1 MKLILILMFIAIL
14 NPLFAQEVD
23 PEGRYMVTGKQ
34 LLQWQQ
40 YINML
45 IYTLNAKEMEVVILQ
60 SEVEKW
66 KYKYEQSR
74 KGFWTGLSSGYPLGA
89 QGIMLYQF
97 NERIG
102 IFMMGGYNSVWM
114 INTGFIVRIKWQ

>member
-1 MKLILILMFIAIL
+1 MKLILILIFIAIL
-14 NPLFAQEVD
+14 NPLFAQEID
-23 PEGRYMVTGKQ
+23 PEGRYLVTGKQ
-34 LLQWQQ
+34 ILQWQQ
-40 YINML
+40 YVNAL
-45 IYTLNAKEMEVVILQ
+45 THALNEKAIEAMILK

-74 KGFWTGLSSGYPLGA
+74 RGFWTGLSSGYPLGA

-102 IFMMGGYNSVWM
+102 IFMIGGYSSIWT
-114 INTGFIVRIKWQ
+114 INAGFVARIIK